1 MKNQKK
7 VEKSSKRQIESK
19 EKEENQN
26 KENNIKG
33 EIIQL
38 DEKKNILIKILN
50 IMKINLKV

>member
-19 EKEENQN
+19 EIEENQN